1 MRECALCRAAH
12 ALTAVSV
19 LRASSQAV
27 PRHASTAIGK
37 PRWDEG
43 FPGMPQASF
52 PTLTV
57 ISEVVANDGQN
68 PPHIAEHQRGT
79 ISGR

>member
-1 MRECALCRAAH
+1 MPGSARSHCRECAQGKQPGR
-12 ALTAVSV
+12 
-19 LRASSQAV
+19 
-27 PRHASTAIGK
+27 PRHSSTVIGK

-57 ISEVVANDGQN
+57 ISEIVANDGQN
-68 PPHIAEHQRGT
+68 SRHIAEHQRGT